1 MNTYERPAD
10 PSASLRTRSGVS
22 PARRLPT
29 STGTIAFAAA
39 HEALTTFGTPRP
51 VDLVSESELSRLF
64 HRLNNQL
71 GVILANAELL
81 ESRLSDETQRARASQ
96 IVAGA
101 VDAIA
106 SVQGLRRLL
115 TPENERN
122 PGLTPSAS

>member
-1 MNTYERPAD
+1 M
-10 PSASLRTRSGVS
+10 S
-22 PARRLPT
+22 PTTATRLPY
-29 STGTIAFAAA
+29 
-39 HEALTTFGTPRP
+39 P
-51 VDLVSESELSRLF
+51 VDTVPEPDLSRLF

-106 SVQGLRRLL
+106 SVQELRRVVA
-115 TPENERN
+115 PESEKD
-122 PGLTPSAS
+122 PGLSPSA